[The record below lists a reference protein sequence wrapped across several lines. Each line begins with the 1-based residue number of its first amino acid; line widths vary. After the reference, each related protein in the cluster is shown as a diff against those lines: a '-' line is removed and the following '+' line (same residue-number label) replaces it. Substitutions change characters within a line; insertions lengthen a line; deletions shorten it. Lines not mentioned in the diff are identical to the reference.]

1 MTAYKYLSYLFIVY
15 IENLQVNIFIE
26 LVKYCI
32 YSCFF
37 IKTVFVSIFWKQ
49 NSMYLFSLTKH
60 RIEYSINLQDE
71 KFLSMKID
79 RCGFFFETQSFKT
92 PRKIYRVD
100 FDQFVFRTP
109 FMNTHSDIQPIL
121 CKESKIPNIDLNRLK
136 VTRSSFQ
143 SFDKVNVP
151 LTLIEK
157 NDSGYDHN
165 KPCLVFAYGGYG
177 SSMLPLF
184 KIFFLLFIE
193 LFNGVVG
200 LYNVF
205 EYFDSKP
212 AASERLTIEHV
223 PRYM

>member
-1 MTAYKYLSYLFIVY
+1 
-15 IENLQVNIFIE
+15 
-26 LVKYCI
+26 
-32 YSCFF
+32 
-37 IKTVFVSIFWKQ
+37 
-49 NSMYLFSLTKH
+49 MYLFSLTKH

-100 FDQFVFRTP
+100 FDQLVFRTP

-157 NDSGYDHN
+157 NNSVYDHN
-165 KPCLVFAYGGYG
+165 KPCLCFCYGGYG
-177 SSMLPLF
+177 IPMLPLF

-200 LYNVF
+200 WYNFF
-205 EYFDSKP
+205 EYFFF
-212 AASERLTIEHV
+212 
-223 PRYM
+223 